1 MTFSF
6 SSILLPVSSARVLH
20 CRVGRVDVGA
30 ELQRRSQFKV
40 HGADQVILSEKQQSL
55 AVDFLGAKLFSYV
68 LTTCREQEAGV
79 GGAEGG
85 WLGPLTAAGRMGEGR
100 GGGGGGQLLLLEVV
114 VVVEEVEVVVVV
126 VVVSCEGSSTCGGLI
141 TEYV

>member
-20 CRVGRVDVGA
+20 CRVGVGSALTDRERVDVGA

-55 AVDFLGAKLFSYV
+55 AVDFLGAKTL
-68 LTTCREQEAGV
+68 
-79 GGAEGG
+79 
-85 WLGPLTAAGRMGEGR
+85 
-100 GGGGGGQLLLLEVV
+100 
-114 VVVEEVEVVVVV
+114 
-126 VVVSCEGSSTCGGLI
+126 
-141 TEYV
+141 